1 MLNIPLMTVPS
12 QRLQT
17 KIDGKTYALTL
28 TQRTTGMF
36 IDVYVD
42 GVAVCLGVVCIDRA
56 PIMAL
61 GFDGAFV
68 FIDNTNN
75 STNPQY
81 SLLNDSIFL
90 YYLDAAELA
99 WIVHSLKRYYD
110 SHLP

>member
-1 MLNIPLMTVPS
+1 MLNIPLMAVPS

-17 KIDGKTYALTL
+17 KIDGKTYSLTL

-56 PIMAL
+56 PITSL

-68 FIDNTNN
+68 FIDNTN
-75 STNPQY
+75 SSANPEY
-81 SLLNDSIFL
+81 SLLNDSVFL
-90 YYLDAAELA
+90 YYLTADELA
-99 WIVHSLKRYYD
+99 
-110 SHLP
+110 